1 MVYYLIICRSL
12 TYAQRTASV
21 LERAGI
27 TAYIMRTPRSIAGEG
42 CSHSVKIAQRN
53 LTAALT
59 ALRRA
64 DLAPKQVYI
73 AASDG
78 SYKEVLL

>member
-12 TYAQRTASV
+12 TYAQRTAAA

-27 TAYIMRTPRSIAGEG
+27 TAHILRSPKVVDQEG
-42 CSHSVKIAQRN
+42 CSNAVKVSERN
-53 LTAALT
+53 LANALMVLGRVGLT
-59 ALRRA
+59 
-64 DLAPKQVYI
+64 PKRVYI
-73 AASDG
+73 IASDG